1 MSRYGGVRSGCFC
14 RPARKSANRGSGSRR
29 DPASSPESLSR
40 SGSRGRACGGQSAS
54 SFSVMRLPGA
64 GGRVTGAAVLAAAL
78 QTARSRVS
86 GRRRGVPERRER
98 LTTALPMRI
107 AQRYSEQRGR
117 VRTRPLRGRLK
128 TTLVTFDTCR
138 VARARQEARTV
149 KALPS
154 ALPDNAKELSKA
166 HFSSQGFGCQT
177 AANRHRLAIR
187 PPFCGETGRPDRGI
201 ACANARIQ

>member
-54 SFSVMRLPGA
+54 SFSVTRLPGA

-86 GRRRGVPERRER
+86 GRRRSVPERRER
-98 LTTALPMRI
+98 LATALPMRI
-107 AQRYSEQRGR
+107 VQRYSEHRGR

-128 TTLVTFDTCR
+128 TALSTLCR
-138 VARARQEARTV
+138 VARETGGSGREGVAER
-149 KALPS
+149 

-166 HFSSQGFGCQT
+166 YFSSQGFGCQT